1 MKTSTWWM
9 VGGSVSL
16 AGGVLALFF
25 PVNATVVAEQV
36 AAVFFVVA
44 SLFQLASVPTYPH
57 AGSKVWAALWG
68 VLELA
73 LGLYSGHP
81 PCSRHSE
88 PDFGRRDSDPGLWR
102 QPCSIGLGPS
112 SGNAWH
118 DSVFRTGLHRIG
130 RNGAR
135 AISVDGN
142 LLSGH
147 LSGDRAD
154 LERDWP
160 DDGLTRPAVDGKP
173 LSACSIGVVNPA
185 YEAPGC
191 TVCTP

>member
-73 LGLYSGHP
+73 LGLYLAILPAAGILSLTLAAGILILGSGVSRAVLAWGLP
-81 PCSRHSE
+81 PGMRGMTLFS
-88 PDFGRRDSDPGLWR
+88 GLVSIVLGVMVLG
-102 QPCSIGLGPS
+102 QYPLTATFFLGIYLGIELISNGIGLM
-112 SGNAWH
+112 
-118 DSVFRTGLHRIG
+118 TGS
-130 RNGAR
+130 R
-135 AISVDGN
+135 ALRWMES
-142 LLSGH
+142 
-147 LSGDRAD
+147 R
-154 LERDWP
+154 
-160 DDGLTRPAVDGKP
+160 
-173 LSACSIGVVNPA
+173 
-185 YEAPGC
+185 
-191 TVCTP
+191 